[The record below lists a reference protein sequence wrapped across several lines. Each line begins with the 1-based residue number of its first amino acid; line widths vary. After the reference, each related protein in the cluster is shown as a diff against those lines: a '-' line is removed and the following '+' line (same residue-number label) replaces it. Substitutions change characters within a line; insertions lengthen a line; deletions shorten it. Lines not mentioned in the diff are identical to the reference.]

1 MFVSYRGRAAVRLNS
16 GVRCPMKDQGQFS
29 KEEQAAMKARAAEL
43 KAQAKAG
50 KKRAD
55 GEAQVL
61 AAIKEMPDSDRKIAQ
76 MIHAVVARVAPQ
88 LWPKT
93 WYGMPAYASD
103 EKVVCF
109 FQSAKKFGTRY
120 ATFGFSDEASVDS
133 GDMWPTAYAVIAAN
147 PEVEKKIAALIKK
160 AIK

>member
-1 MFVSYRGRAAVRLNS
+1 MFASHFWDVIV
-16 GVRCPMKDQGQFS
+16 VRCPMKDKGQFS

-147 PEVEKKIAALIKK
+147 PEVEKKIAALVKK